1 MIKVGDELKL
11 HRGQIEA
18 IDSFLSIVE
27 RPEKSSII
35 GPWEGP
41 ELDKL
46 SKQFLQA
53 PPWKD
58 LINYGDFLW
67 IVFRELGTATKDL
80 PEDYVG
86 PVCKAEQGE
95 KILLD
100 AKKALID
107 FLESLPRP
115 YFVYFPL
122 VGLPPLQRP
131 VVELA
136 DSIAIVDTSSDKLDS
151 RLVGS
156 SAGILARA
164 FDVESLKLQQNRRYL
179 RLQTIGYAST
189 SPLSSAAASVVARLK
204 HFLFAG
210 IASGCFQEP
219 LQWQREKNRESPF
232 SPSPVALIRHI
243 DEGLDE
249 SHVLDLPEEFMR
261 YLLSMTVNTAGLEV
275 YDMTCGTTVLGGE
288 LRAPISSKEIADALV
303 GKLTGLTKFLS
314 IPIENEDAIRIKAAI
329 EWWIDGSASENQTI
343 SFLQLCIGFEALM
356 GEEGGD
362 NGMTERLADRYSYL
376 LGKTISE
383 RKRLRE
389 QFRTIYRRRSEIVHQ
404 REVNLRRD
412 DELARSQAKV
422 MLQMA
427 IQTETRQL
435 LTSIKGR
442 SSS

>member
-1 MIKVGDELKL
+1 MKL

-27 RPEKSSII
+27 RPEKGSII
-35 GPWEGP
+35 GPWKGP

-46 SKQFLQA
+46 SKQFLKA

-67 IVFRELGTATKDL
+67 IVFSELGTATKHL
-80 PEDYVG
+80 PENYVG
-86 PVCKAEQGE
+86 LVCKAEQGE

-100 AKKALID
+100 AKSALID

-122 VGLPPLQRP
+122 VGLPSLNMA
-131 VVELA
+131 VVELS

-156 SAGILARA
+156 SAGILAGA
-164 FDVESLKLQQNRRYL
+164 FDVAPLKLQQNRRYL
-179 RLQTIGYAST
+179 RFRTNGYATT
-189 SPLSSAAASVVARLK
+189 SPLSSATASAVSRLK

-210 IASGCFQEP
+210 IASGRFQEP
-219 LQWQREKNRESPF
+219 LQWQREKSRESPF
-232 SPSPVALIRHI
+232 SLSPVALIRHV
-243 DEGLDE
+243 DEGVE
-249 SHVLDLPEEFMR
+249 EAHALDLPQDFMR
-261 YLLSMTVNTAGLEV
+261 YLLGIAVNTSGLEV
-275 YDMTCGTTVLGGE
+275 YDMTCGTTLLGGE
-288 LRAPISSKEIADALV
+288 FRAPISTKEVADALA

-314 IPIENEDAIRIKAAI
+314 IPTDNEDAVRIKAAI
-329 EWWIDGSASENQTI
+329 EWWIDGSASESQTI

-376 LGKTISE
+376 LGRTISE
-383 RKRLRE
+383 RQRHRR
-389 QFRTIYRRRSEIVHQ
+389 QFRAIYKRRSEIVHQ
-404 REVNLRRD
+404 REVNLKRD
-412 DELARSQAKV
+412 DELARSQAKM
-422 MLQMA
+422 MLQAA
-427 IQTETRQL
+427 IQREMRQL
-435 LTSIKGR
+435 LTTMKA
-442 SSS
+442 